1 MGQGSIFEFTML
13 AKHVKRKDL
22 KQKIKNNLSVIL
34 ESDESEEIE
43 SIKKPLVDEL
53 EVTFSNKVVSKE
65 E

>member
-1 MGQGSIFEFTML
+1 ML

-43 SIKKPLVDEL
+43 SIKKPLEEDL